1 MSSLLKQYDVTG
13 PTRSITQADLT
24 SLEPETL
31 EIPVKAP
38 FGLEL
43 NEHHRVTGMT
53 EGGAGAMAGV
63 RKLDRIV
70 AIDDEELAP
79 GGLETALEGKASVLL
94 QLERPPKSSYR
105 AIIVHEL
112 VEGSTPYSFA
122 GKGDYLQMAM
132 GENATDEQAHE
143 AELYAEARLGLV
155 ADVILSF
162 PLGITEEE
170 EKQQRED
177 NMGCIDW
184 MKFRLMGGG
193 SGTDEA
199 GGERLEAG
207 NDQRAHDKAEEA
219 EKLKRERTDVLLA
232 LKRVGLRVVKHRTRD
247 NKKMLLKIT
256 APLALLEEEA
266 ERTKIEMR
274 LKAEFND
281 PDRPDVSTYADYE
294 IVRKH
299 EFALKGG
306 RLFASLERQRLVY
319 SKMEAALDQGGA
331 ELDIDRLIA
340 EKAFANCFPLHSA
353 ERDELLTE
361 WCSVLGFRIWPCTK
375 DGKRRRLW
383 PDLGLMQQP
392 IEDVRD
398 YFGEKIAFYFAWLE
412 HYTQMLLWLMWASI
426 IMEIIAATDQT
437 AAAVTVPL
445 YCLLVAVWTTMMA
458 ELWKRKNSE
467 LAYRWD
473 VTDYEQDEPPRPE
486 YLHSF
491 HEGPWANHKR
501 GGNGVMQKKHGFFGK
516 GNVFIEN
523 ADAPLEVVMDW
534 WAKLRS
540 PTLLVGFPMLA
551 LAFVLMLVV
560 TLSILTFRMLM
571 QFGKDFSDNDV
582 ANPSTAAVIGGT
594 LNAVWITLMNFLY
607 RELAVYL
614 TRFENH
620 RTETE
625 YEDALIVKTFLFQFF
640 NSYSA
645 LFYIAFFKAQHHTF
659 FGAFGHR
666 DDATGKAYA
675 DACGVEGGGQADFLR
690 AAANVVPGCDP
701 GADGGS
707 TCRYVFVRKD
717 CMDDLYWQMFTYTLI
732 KPAYELLFFQFLLPF
747 GTREWKQFRLRKAVS
762 LLLVEVGETVDK
774 VADAAEHAAHDLG
787 QALGLE
793 EASAKAQ
800 RKSSQHRSD
809 YERALDSFHETIELQ
824 REMGTFAGTLAEYN
838 TKIIQY
844 GYVAMFSAACPVS
857 ALFAALTNF
866 IELRLDA
873 RKISFELR
881 RPRYAGAQDI
891 GTWQYVLAVLSWVAI
906 AVNVMLICF
915 TSDQLRER
923 ILIPALAE
931 HASCSNFTQESYEAS
946 DQFGSGEAYTLAGLT
961 SHHSR
966 YCADHGCE
974 DRASGMVKSFV
985 DSCVESYNDCYAEIG
1000 GVEWLPGTWY
1010 LPADAAI
1017 STSYVHEGLCNAA
1030 SPLYNKLHCEVCEV
1044 RRHEVMKLALSVL
1057 VVMEHVLVL
1066 VKVFLALAV
1075 PDRPSWVTRA
1085 EARAHFLNKQAKQR
1099 LRSLEPGPSAEER
1112 ERAETI
1118 HSEAMSLLDAPDDT
1132 AGNGGEL
1139 AMLRSLSLSR
1149 SMSKRASMSKK
1160 ASGGGVATA
1169 TAVITAGGDGDWPPG
1184 APAPSA
1190 APPPGPARKGG
1201 SDLARSSS
1209 MVVGAAMSDN
1219 V

>member
-1 MSSLLKQYDVTG
+1 MELRPLRSRADNRMSSLLQQYDVAA
-13 PTRSITQADLT
+13 PTSTITEGDLT
-24 SLEPETL
+24 SVQPEMLEL
-31 EIPVKAP
+31 VVKAP

-43 NEHHRVTGMT
+43 NEHHRVTAMT
-53 EGGAGAMAGV
+53 DGGPGVMAGV

-70 AIDDEELAP
+70 AIDDQDLAP
-79 GGLETALEGKASVLL
+79 DGLAKALEGKGSVLL
-94 QLERPPKSSYR
+94 RLERPPRSSYR

-112 VEGSTPYSFA
+112 VEGSTPYDFSR
-122 GKGDYLQMAM
+122 KGDFLELAM
-132 GENATDEQAHE
+132 GETTDEQFYE
-143 AELYAEARLGLV
+143 AEAYANAKLGLM
-155 ADVILSF
+155 ADVVLSF
-162 PLGITEEE
+162 PLQVTEEE

-177 NMGCIDW
+177 NMSCLDW
-184 MKFRLMGGG
+184 LKFRLTGGG
-193 SGTDEA
+193 GTKERGSKEA
-199 GGERLEAG
+199 ERL
-207 NDQRAHDKAEEA
+207 HDKEEEA
-219 EKLKRERTDVLLA
+219 EKLKRTRTDVLLA

-247 NKKMLLKIT
+247 DKKMLLKVT

-266 ERTKIEMR
+266 ERTKMEMR
-274 LKAEFND
+274 LKPEFND

-299 EFALKGG
+299 EFALKSG
-306 RLFASLERQRLVY
+306 RLFSSLERQRLVY
-319 SKMEAALDQGGA
+319 SKMEAAKDQGGA

-340 EKAFANCFPLHSA
+340 EKAFANCFPLHSE

-361 WCSVLGFRIWPCTK
+361 WCSLLGFRIWPCTK

-426 IMEIIAATDQT
+426 IMEIIEASNQT
-437 AAAVTVPL
+437 AAAVMVPL
-445 YCLLVAVWTTMMA
+445 YCLIVAVWTTMMA

-491 HEGPWANHKR
+491 HEGPWANHKK
-501 GGNGVMQKKHGFFGK
+501 GGVMQKKHGFFGK

-571 QFGKDFSDNDV
+571 QFGKEFSNNDF
-582 ANPSTAAVIGGT
+582 ANPDSAAVIGGT
-594 LNAVWITLMNFLY
+594 LNAVWITVMNLLY

-620 RTETE
+620 RTETA
-625 YEDALIVKTFLFQFF
+625 YEDALIMKTFLFQFF

-659 FGAFGHR
+659 FGAFGHK
-666 DDATGKAYA
+666 DDATGKPYA
-675 DACGVEGGGQADFLR
+675 DACGVEGDAGGRKDYLK
-690 AAANVVPGCDP
+690 AAANVVDTCDP
-701 GADGGS
+701 DVDGS
-707 TCRYVFVRKD
+707 TCRYIFVRSD

-732 KPAYELLFFQFLLPF
+732 KPAYEMLFFQFLLPLLIRKW
-747 GTREWKQFRLRKAVS
+747 GQFRLRKAMTQ
-762 LLLVEVGETVDK
+762 LMVEVGETVDK
-774 VADAAEHAAHDLG
+774 VEHAVEHAAHEMG
-787 QALGLE
+787 QALGIE
-793 EASAKAQ
+793 EGSAP
-800 RKSSQHRSD
+800 KSKPSQHAND
-809 YERALDSFHETIELQ
+809 YEKALNGFHEEIELQ

-873 RKISFELR
+873 RKISYELR

-923 ILIPALAE
+923 VLIPVLAE
-931 HASCSNFTQESYEAS
+931 HAHCANWTLEAFEAS
-946 DQFGSGEAYTLAGLT
+946 DQFGSGEAFTMAGLT

-966 YCADHGCE
+966 YCADYGCE
-974 DRASGMVKSFV
+974 GRSSSMVKSFV
-985 DSCVESYNDCYAEIG
+985 ESCEENYNDCYAEIG

-1010 LPADAAI
+1010 LPDDAAI
-1017 STSYVHEGLCNAA
+1017 STSYVHDGLCNTA

-1057 VVMEHVLVL
+1057 VVMEHILIL
-1066 VKVFLALAV
+1066 VKVFLAFAV
-1075 PDRPSWVTRA
+1075 PDRPAWVTRA

-1112 ERAETI
+1112 ARAETI
-1118 HSEAMSLLDAPDDT
+1118 HSEAMQQAMQALDASDDT
-1132 AGNGGEL
+1132 GNGGEQL

-1149 SMSKRASMSKK
+1149 SLSKAGTP
-1160 ASGGGVATA
+1160 AVALT
-1169 TAVITAGGDGDWPPG
+1169 VDAGGAAAAP
-1184 APAPSA
+1184 PAPSA
-1190 APPPGPARKGG
+1190 AAETSPRGPARKG
-1201 SDLARSSS
+1201 SELARTNSIRAD
-1209 MVVGAAMSDN
+1209 VAMSDR